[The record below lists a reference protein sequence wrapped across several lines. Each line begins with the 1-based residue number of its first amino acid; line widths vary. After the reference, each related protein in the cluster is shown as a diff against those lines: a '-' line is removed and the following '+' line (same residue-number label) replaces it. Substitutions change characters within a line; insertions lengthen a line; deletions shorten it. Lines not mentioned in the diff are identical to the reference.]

1 MSVGLFEENRWKLL
15 EISKSVKSSGPESST
30 SVWSRD
36 WLECIEVKAFATD
49 NEQLQWIPLR
59 IFNDS
64 DWEERYFDKVM

>member
-15 EISKSVKSSGPESST
+15 EISKSVKSSSPESST